1 MRGVGMRTVYIET
14 FLADNFLMDYLILYL
29 ASRILSSPAHWRRL
43 AAASAVG
50 CAYALAVFVFS
61 VSFLDSLPFKIA
73 VSVLMC
79 AVAFGWETLRSF
91 LTKFFAM
98 YIMTL
103 FLAGGAFFT
112 VYLFGG
118 EIGLTGGVMIGSDA
132 LRYILLGTLIVSL
145 ATFRIRE
152 LLRRVN
158 VRGALISR
166 IRIVS
171 GGRHV
176 DLDAFLDTGNDLT
189 GLLGEPVILAEEKR
203 VEPLMSGK
211 AEKDMIRIPFKTVS
225 GSGEAAAFWAD
236 EVVFLSGEKRRVS
249 GVLVALHAGRL
260 CPDGRFGALIGPQIL
275 F

>member
-1 MRGVGMRTVYIET
+1 MRGVFMRTVYIET
-14 FLADNFLMDYLILYL
+14 FLADNFLMDYLILFL
-29 ASRILSSPAHWRRL
+29 TAKIISTPAHWGRL

-50 CAYALAVFVFS
+50 CGYALAVFVFS
-61 VSFLDSLPFKIA
+61 VHFLDSLLFKIA

-79 AVAFGWETLRSF
+79 AAAFGWGTLKSF
-91 LTKFFAM
+91 LTRFFAM

-103 FLAGGAFFT
+103 FLAGGSFFA

-118 EIGLTGGVMIGSDA
+118 EIGLAGGVAIGSDA
-132 LRYILLGTLIVSL
+132 FRYILLGTLIVSL
-145 ATFRIRE
+145 ITFRIRD

-176 DLDAFLDTGNDLT
+176 DLNAFLDTGNDLM
-189 GLLGEPVILAEEKR
+189 GLLGEPVILAEEKS
-203 VEPLMSGK
+203 VAPLMGGK
-211 AEKDMIRIPFKTVS
+211 AEKDMIRIPFKTIS
-225 GSGEAAAFWAD
+225 GSGEAAAFLAD
-236 EVVFLSGEKRRVS
+236 EIIFLSGEKKRVS
-249 GVLVALHAGRL
+249 GVLVALHEGKL

>member
-1 MRGVGMRTVYIET
+1 M
-14 FLADNFLMDYLILYL
+14 MDYLILYL
-29 ASRILSSPAHWRRL
+29 TSKIVSAPAHWGRI
-43 AAASAVG
+43 AAASAAG

-61 VSFLDSLPFKIA
+61 VYFLDSLPFKIA

-79 AVAFGWETLRSF
+79 AAAFGLGRIRSF
-91 LTKFFAM
+91 LTKFFTM

-118 EIGLTGGVMIGSDA
+118 EIGLSGGVLIDSDA

-145 ATFRIRE
+145 ITFRIRDM
-152 LLRRVN
+152 LRRIN
-158 VRGALISR
+158 VKGALIYK

-171 GGRHV
+171 GGRYV
-176 DLDAFLDTGNDLT
+176 DLDAFLDTGNELM

-203 VEPLMSGK
+203 VEALMGAQ
-211 AEKDMIRIPFKTVS
+211 AEKNMIRIPFKTVS
-225 GSGEAAAFWAD
+225 GSGETAAFLAD
-236 EVVFLSGEKRRVS
+236 EAVFLSGEKRRVS
-249 GVLVALHAGRL
+249 NVLVALYGGKL
-260 CPDGRFGALIGPQIL
+260 CPDGRFGALIGPRIL